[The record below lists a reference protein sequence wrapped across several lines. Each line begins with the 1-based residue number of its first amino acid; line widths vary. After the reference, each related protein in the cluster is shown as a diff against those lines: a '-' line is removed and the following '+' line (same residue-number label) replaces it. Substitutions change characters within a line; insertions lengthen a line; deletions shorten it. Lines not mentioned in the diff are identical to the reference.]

1 MGIPTS
7 RQTAGLAARGKSR
20 AGAKNGDCHQF
31 AARHDPRNKALGLKR
46 IGWLYPIFR
55 DLHFYHGLL
64 ATFRRKKE
72 KLRGGWVQSANFA
85 SECAH
90 KLLIL

>member
-1 MGIPTS
+1 M
-7 RQTAGLAARGKSR
+7 
-20 AGAKNGDCHQF
+20 AKNGGCHQF
-31 AARHDPRNKALGLKR
+31 APRHDPRNKALRLTR
-46 IGWLYPIFR
+46 IGWLYPIFC

-85 SECAH
+85 SECAR
-90 KLLIL
+90 KWLIL